1 MSQNDLNNFFFSNE
15 FESPNELYCPS
26 SSRYELENEIN
37 YFNGHSNLCE
47 RNTNELTNDEK
58 NNNVEDEKDEYQICD
73 KQSKTKEKKL
83 LGRKKYGEDNSE
95 CNHTKYSDDNSRR
108 KTKRIVVNELHD
120 FINKKI
126 ENIYGIDIGEGMLK
140 KRLMK
145 LRQNQISDASV
156 DFNIKFLNKTLKDIF
171 SEDVTGRVTNFSS
184 DRNKEIIEELIN
196 DEDIIKREYFEGLFN
211 LTFLDCLKY
220 FRDDDIDQQKS
231 HYLQG
236 FQKFDEIKE
245 KLFSKNDEVYVEH
258 LSKYLKDYEKILF
271 KKKPRKS
278 KKLQKMDENKI

>member
-1 MSQNDLNNFFFSNE
+1 
-15 FESPNELYCPS
+15 
-26 SSRYELENEIN
+26 
-37 YFNGHSNLCE
+37 
-47 RNTNELTNDEK
+47 
-58 NNNVEDEKDEYQICD
+58 
-73 KQSKTKEKKL
+73 
-83 LGRKKYGEDNSE
+83 
-95 CNHTKYSDDNSRR
+95 
-108 KTKRIVVNELHD
+108 
-120 FINKKI
+120 
-126 ENIYGIDIGEGMLK
+126 MLK

-196 DEDIIKREYFEGLFN
+196 DEDIIKREYFKGLFN